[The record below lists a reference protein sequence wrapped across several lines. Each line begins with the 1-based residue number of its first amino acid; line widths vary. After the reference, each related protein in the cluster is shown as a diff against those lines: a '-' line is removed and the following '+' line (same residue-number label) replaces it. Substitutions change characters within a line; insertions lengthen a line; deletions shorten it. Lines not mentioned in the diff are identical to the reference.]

1 MLVLIASVPYSA
13 YAIFSGRSRGRE
25 VANRDFDAACAWIVD
40 NGARP
45 GPVLTRHPGEVFLAT
60 GRKALEVSSS
70 ERPGDADASP
80 DEVARTIARYG
91 VAYLVIDEDRY
102 AGAPPVRWSGSS
114 PSVLDGCGWPGAASA
129 DVGRRRLRGL
139 ARDEWAVGSRQ

>member
-1 MLVLIASVPYSA
+1 MLVLIASLPYSA
-13 YAIFSGRSRGRE
+13 YSILSGRSRGRD
-25 VANRDFDAACAWIVD
+25 VANRDFDAACEWLVD

-70 ERPGDADASP
+70 ERPGEADASP

-114 PSVLDGCGWPGAASA
+114 PSVLAGCGWPGAARA
-129 DVGRRRLRGL
+129 EPRGPRLRGP
-139 ARDEWAVGSRQ
+139 ARDVRQRAVG